1 MSTWKRLRWR
11 SVPAL
16 APQLHLFV
24 LISSFFPR
32 LLHLQQEAVGFV
44 PISSLEGNGI
54 NAGDIKKLTEGG
66 YHTIQAVA
74 YATAKKLTEIKGIS
88 EMKAAKI
95 KAQAEQHV
103 PMGFSTALEAQAHR
117 ADMIN
122 ISTGSRELDSLLAG
136 GMETGSITELFGEFR
151 TGKTQLCHTLCVTSQ
166 MPCDN
171 GGAEGKALYIDTEG
185 TFRPDRLVAIAERF
199 GLNSSDVLEN
209 VAYARAYNSEH
220 QMQLLTQA
228 SAMMA
233 EQRYALVVVDSA
245 TALFRTDYTGRG
257 QLAERQQTLAQFLRS
272 LQRLADEFG
281 VAVVITNQVVS
292 NPDGSVFAGD
302 PLKPIGGNIVAHAST
317 TRLKLRKGRGETR
330 ICKVFDSPNL
340 PEAEAQFAIAAEGIV
355 DVGDD

>member
-1 MSTWKRLRWR
+1 
-11 SVPAL
+11 
-16 APQLHLFV
+16 
-24 LISSFFPR
+24 
-32 LLHLQQEAVGFV
+32 
-44 PISSLEGNGI
+44 
-54 NAGDIKKLTEGG
+54 
-66 YHTIQAVA
+66 
-74 YATAKKLTEIKGIS
+74 
-88 EMKAAKI
+88 
-95 KAQAEQHV
+95 
-103 PMGFSTALEAQAHR
+103 
-117 ADMIN
+117 
-122 ISTGSRELDSLLAG
+122 
-136 GMETGSITELFGEFR
+136 
-151 TGKTQLCHTLCVTSQ
+151 
-166 MPCDN
+166 
-171 GGAEGKALYIDTEG
+171 
-185 TFRPDRLVAIAERF
+185 
-199 GLNSSDVLEN
+199 
-209 VAYARAYNSEH
+209 
-220 QMQLLTQA
+220 MQLLTQA

-355 DVGDD
+355 DVGED